1 MFRWSRA
8 TLIGQGMEDDGGFT
22 RPTKVSQRVLY
33 ALLFTLIVVLV
44 VYLLP
49 CRSGDH
55 NINVYIAEDASVFFV
70 YNSTYPLSTP
80 KVTTKGTEY
89 RIAIVADMDENSK
102 STQESNTWNSY
113 LKTGIVT
120 LHGDGTVSV
129 EWERET
135 KLVSHISEKGR
146 GVELSELVVFNG
158 RLYTVDD
165 RSGIVFEVVDGRNL
179 VPWVILEDGPGDV
192 NKGFKGEWM
201 SVKDKTLYVGG
212 LGKEW
217 TSQSGEYI
225 NDHPQYV
232 KVISPWGHVTH
243 VPWAQ
248 RYLLMK
254 QAAGIGAPGYIIHE
268 SGCWSNVHKRW
279 FFLPR
284 RASQESYNDVEDEHR
299 ATNIVITAD
308 EDFKDLKVSHMGPLN
323 LYHGFSSFKFI
334 PGTQDSVILALK
346 SEENKGQIASY
357 IMAFDLQGNA
367 RMSEL
372 KVGSIK
378 FEGLEFI

>member
-1 MFRWSRA
+1 
-8 TLIGQGMEDDGGFT
+8 MEDDSGFT

-33 ALLFTLIVVLV
+33 ALLFTLVVVLV

-55 NINVYIAEDASVFFV
+55 NINVYIAEDASVFLCTIQLTRSV
-70 YNSTYPLSTP
+70 RP
-80 KVTTKGTEY
+80 
-89 RIAIVADMDENSK
+89 K

-120 LHGDGTVSV
+120 LRGDGTVSV

-146 GVELSELVVFNG
+146 GVELSELIVFNG

-201 SVKDKTLYVGG
+201 SVKDKNLYVGG
-212 LGKEW
+212 LGKDGHRKVGVV
-217 TSQSGEYI
+217 TGKHSTLAQEYI

-232 KVISPWGHVTH
+232 KVVSPWGHVTH

-248 RYLLMK
+248 KYLLMK

-268 SGCWSNVHKRW
+268 SSCWSNVHKRW

-299 ATNIVITAD
+299 ATNILITAD
-308 EDFKDLKVSHMGPLN
+308 EDFKDLKVSHMGV
-323 LYHGFSSFKFI
+323 SSFSKPCSHAISLASVFF

-346 SEENKGQIASY
+346 SEENKGLK
-357 IMAFDLQGNA
+357 DLN
-367 RMSEL
+367 SS
-372 KVGSIK
+372 KCC
-378 FEGLEFI
+378 